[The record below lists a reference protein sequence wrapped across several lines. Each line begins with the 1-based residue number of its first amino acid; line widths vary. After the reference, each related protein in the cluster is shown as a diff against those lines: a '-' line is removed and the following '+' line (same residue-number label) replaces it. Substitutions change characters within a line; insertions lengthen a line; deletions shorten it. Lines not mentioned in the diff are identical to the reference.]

1 MVMPLT
7 GRPPAL
13 LVKVQ
18 VAVELMSVPVGAA
31 IACTQNGMP
40 AATETDWDEGFTVIE
55 VTPVRDTVMLAEP
68 VATPLV
74 AVMLAVPAPAPVTS
88 PAEETLATVA
98 SLVVQVVPVEPVMFF
113 CVPSS

>member
-1 MVMPLT
+1 MPLT
-7 GRPPAL
+7 APPPTE
-13 LVKVQ
+13 LVKAQ
-18 VAVELMSVPVGAA
+18 VAVELMSVPEGEA

-40 AATETDWDEGFTVIE
+40 AATETVCDEGFTVME
-55 VTPVRDTVMLAEP
+55 VTPVRDTVILAEP